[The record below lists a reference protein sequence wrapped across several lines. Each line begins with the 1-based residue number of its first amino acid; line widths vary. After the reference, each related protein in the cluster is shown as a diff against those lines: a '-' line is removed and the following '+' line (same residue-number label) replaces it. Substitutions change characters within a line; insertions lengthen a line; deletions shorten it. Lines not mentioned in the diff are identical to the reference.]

1 MAQDF
6 LDLTGQI
13 IKKATELVH
22 GLEQELLQLGLDFSP
37 SDRKREG
44 DTGLL
49 NGPQITPSARSRVV
63 SDQSWADY
71 LLENLGF

>member
-13 IKKATELVH
+13 IKKATDMMH
-22 GLEQELLQLGLDFSP
+22 GLEQELLQLEMDFSP

-49 NGPQITPSARSRVV
+49 NGPQIKPSARSKVV
-63 SDQSWADY
+63 SDQSWVDY
-71 LLENLGF
+71 LLKSLGF